1 MKQGLMVLVVDD
13 DPSVRRVLE
22 RALQLRG
29 HTPLVAATGDAAF
42 EFLRRHEI
50 DLVLMDLR
58 MPSMS
63 GQTLYHVI
71 ASQWP
76 RLASRVIVM
85 SGDPDARDHEEWL
98 SLNQL
103 PVINKPFDLPELYA
117 MIDRLMS
124 DERRRANGG

>member
-1 MKQGLMVLVVDD
+1 MTQLRVLVVDD

-22 RALQLRG
+22 RALELRG
-29 HTPLVAATGDAAF
+29 HEPLLAGTGEAAVDV
-42 EFLRRHEI
+42 LRKREV
-50 DLVLMDLR
+50 DVVLMDLR

-76 RLASRVIVM
+76 QLASRIVVM

-98 SLNQL
+98 QLNDVM
-103 PVINKPFDLPELYA
+103 VISKPFDLADLFTIIER
-117 MIDRLMS
+117 MQS
-124 DERRRANGG
+124 DERHRANGS